1 MLDYGHLVL
10 ATGARNR
17 LLDIPNA
24 NLADVRY
31 LRILD
36 ESEALRQRIA
46 SARHVV
52 VIGAGFIGLEF
63 AATARA
69 KGLEV
74 DVVELGTRVMARAV
88 TAEISDYFQERH
100 TAAGIRI
107 HLGVQATS
115 IESDGTNV
123 TGVSLSD
130 GRHMPA
136 DLVVVGVGVLPNVE
150 LAAEAGLPV
159 AAGIIV
165 DEQLLTSDPN
175 ISAIG
180 DCALF
185 ASPRFGGSLRLESV
199 QNATDHARCV
209 AARLT
214 GDAKPYDGQPWFWSD
229 QGDDKLQIAGLTTGY
244 DRVVVRGD
252 RAQRV
257 VLGLL
262 LQGRPAG
269 RHRVRQSR
277 RGPRVRTQ
285 DSWPEQV
292 DHAGTGGRSQFRS
305 EGCAGLRRL
314 FGECRMQRA
323 RSGTLADAIRSYRAT
338 VLHPGVRR
346 DDEGPPQ
353 LPPPSAS
360 MARRP
365 SAARRSTPR
374 HWRKQA
380 RRESVVPPASCAA
393 TAPTKQSPAPVVSTA
408 LTVRP
413 AMISGLPSIERKH
426 AALAQR
432 HADDFVLAG
441 LQRSRCL
448 DEAGIIV
455 AVAKFG
461 LRQQAELGFIE
472 DQDIDEIEQLARRIR
487 SPAPD

>member
-1 MLDYGHLVL
+1 MTQGSVVIAGAGHAGFQLSASLRQHGYAGRICLINDEAHLPYQRPPLSKAYLKGEGRPDSLMFRPEKFYRDQNIELIADRAAFIDRAAHRLLLASGSFLDYGHLVL

-24 NLADVRY
+24 NLEDVRY

-74 DVVELGTRVMARAV
+74 DVIELGARVMARAV

-115 IESDGTNV
+115 IESDGVHV

-130 GRHMPA
+130 GRHVPA

-150 LAAEAGLPV
+150 LAEQAGLPV
-159 AAGIIV
+159 AAGIV
-165 DEQLLTSDPN
+165 VNEQLLTADPD

-185 ASPRFGGSLRLESV
+185 ATPRFGGSLRLESV
-199 QNATDHARCV
+199 QNAADHARCV

-214 GDAKPYDGQPWFWSD
+214 GDARTYDGLPWFWSD

-252 RAQRV
+252 RAQRSFSAFCYKSGQLV
-257 VLGLL
+257 GIESINRASDHVFGRKILGLNRSI
-262 LQGRPAG
+262 G
-269 RHRVRQSR
+269 
-277 RGPRVRTQ
+277 
-285 DSWPEQV
+285 PEQAA
-292 DHAGTGGRSQFRS
+292 D
-305 EGCAGLRRL
+305 
-314 FGECRMQRA
+314 
-323 RSGTLADAIRSYRAT
+323 LAFD
-338 VLHPGVRR
+338 L
-346 DDEGPPQ
+346 
-353 LPPPSAS
+353 
-360 MARRP
+360 
-365 SAARRSTPR
+365 
-374 HWRKQA
+374 K
-380 RRESVVPPASCAA
+380 
-393 TAPTKQSPAPVVSTA
+393 
-408 LTVRP
+408 
-413 AMISGLPSIERKH
+413 
-426 AALAQR
+426 AALA
-432 HADDFVLAG
+432 
-441 LQRSRCL
+441 
-448 DEAGIIV
+448 
-455 AVAKFG
+455 
-461 LRQQAELGFIE
+461 
-472 DQDIDEIEQLARRIR
+472 
-487 SPAPD
+487 

>member
-1 MLDYGHLVL
+1 MTQGTVLIVGAGHAGFQVAASLRQHGYGDRICLINDEAHLPYQRPPLSKAYLKGDGRAASLMFRPDKFYRDQNIELIADHAHSIARRPRRLLLASGTSRDYGHLVL

-24 NLADVRY
+24 NLANVRY

-36 ESEALRQRIA
+36 ESEALRKQIA
-46 SARHVV
+46 SGQRVV

-63 AATARA
+63 AATARI

-74 DVVELGTRVMARAV
+74 DVAELASRVMGRAV

-115 IESDGTNV
+115 IEADGTKV

-130 GRHMPA
+130 GRHLPA

-159 AAGIIV
+159 ASGIIV

-214 GDAKPYDGQPWFWSD
+214 GDAKTYDGLPWFWSD
-229 QGDDKLQIAGLTTGY
+229 QADDKLQIAGLTTGY

-252 RAQRV
+252 RAQRSFSAFCYKAGKLV
-257 VLGLL
+257 GIESVNRAADHVFGRKILGMN
-262 LQGRPAG
+262 R
-269 RHRVRQSR
+269 SIE
-277 RGPRVRTQ
+277 
-285 DSWPEQV
+285 PEQ
-292 DHAGTGGRSQFRS
+292 A
-305 EGCAGLRRL
+305 
-314 FGECRMQRA
+314 
-323 RSGTLADAIRSYRAT
+323 ADLSFD
-338 VLHPGVRR
+338 L
-346 DDEGPPQ
+346 
-353 LPPPSAS
+353 
-360 MARRP
+360 
-365 SAARRSTPR
+365 
-374 HWRKQA
+374 K
-380 RRESVVPPASCAA
+380 
-393 TAPTKQSPAPVVSTA
+393 
-408 LTVRP
+408 
-413 AMISGLPSIERKH
+413 
-426 AALAQR
+426 AALA
-432 HADDFVLAG
+432 
-441 LQRSRCL
+441 
-448 DEAGIIV
+448 
-455 AVAKFG
+455 
-461 LRQQAELGFIE
+461 
-472 DQDIDEIEQLARRIR
+472 
-487 SPAPD
+487 

>member
-1 MLDYGHLVL
+1 MTQGTVLIVGAGHAGFQVAASLRQHGYGDRICLINDEAHLPYQRPPLSKAYLKGEGRPDSLMFRPDKFYRDQNIELIADRAVSVDRGARRLLLASGTSRDYGHLVL

-24 NLADVRY
+24 NLANVRY

-36 ESEALRQRIA
+36 ESEALRKQIA
-46 SARHVV
+46 SGQRVV

-63 AATARA
+63 AATARI

-74 DVVELGTRVMARAV
+74 DVAELASRVMGRAV

-115 IESDGTNV
+115 IEADGTKV

-130 GRHMPA
+130 GRHLPA

-159 AAGIIV
+159 ASGIIV

-214 GDAKPYDGQPWFWSD
+214 GDAKTYDGLPWFWSD
-229 QGDDKLQIAGLTTGY
+229 QADDKLQIAGLTTGY

-252 RAQRV
+252 RAQRSFSAFCYKASQLV
-257 VLGLL
+257 GIESVNRAADHVFGRKILGMN
-262 LQGRPAG
+262 R
-269 RHRVRQSR
+269 SIE
-277 RGPRVRTQ
+277 
-285 DSWPEQV
+285 PEQ
-292 DHAGTGGRSQFRS
+292 A
-305 EGCAGLRRL
+305 
-314 FGECRMQRA
+314 
-323 RSGTLADAIRSYRAT
+323 AD
-338 VLHPGVRR
+338 LGF
-346 DDEGPPQ
+346 D
-353 LPPPSAS
+353 L
-360 MARRP
+360 
-365 SAARRSTPR
+365 
-374 HWRKQA
+374 K
-380 RRESVVPPASCAA
+380 
-393 TAPTKQSPAPVVSTA
+393 
-408 LTVRP
+408 
-413 AMISGLPSIERKH
+413 
-426 AALAQR
+426 AALA
-432 HADDFVLAG
+432 
-441 LQRSRCL
+441 
-448 DEAGIIV
+448 
-455 AVAKFG
+455 
-461 LRQQAELGFIE
+461 
-472 DQDIDEIEQLARRIR
+472 
-487 SPAPD
+487 